1 MGQYEWR
8 NYRAATMMRGS
19 LIPLIYQKSLLLDSS
34 ASSTFS
40 PTAAL
45 TLVSTDIET
54 ITSGL
59 VQVHETWSNLVEIGI
74 AIYLLERQ
82 LGAACVMGVGFALG
96 MSNAARRSAPATC
109 SLSRLADFRTHISRH
124 DRYRLPRQ
132 TDRHPP
138 GGLDPSI
145 PDPRER
151 HLQGTWEYQVA
162 QNLGPVRRC
171 LLGNPQPARA
181 RTSHLD
187 QVSFAPWCLAD
198 SLCVLTHT
206 TRVPLCVITRFE
218 AVYWL
223 GASLANHGT
232 AICTPIL
239 GPLLTFATFAGIALH
254 SDSTL
259 TIAKVFT
266 SLSIIVLLNSPLAKI
281 VTALPQIAGS
291 VASFQRIQDHL
302 NAEERKDT
310 RVTPGHD
317 VNGEDDADAQV
328 PVTPSEHLTAER
340 VNSAETARTK
350 PESVA
355 TTVSESD
362 VIASIHGK
370 FSWHKEGSPAA
381 QVGDEV
387 DINGSNDAE
396 QHNAVTPVID
406 ISPRLDIPR
415 RALTLILGPVGCGK
429 STLLKAFLGELSGFD
444 GTIKT
449 QYSGAVTYCDQ
460 NPWLPNET
468 VRDIICGNPATDE
481 QTSEKEKAA
490 DDDEWYHVVVR
501 ACELERDMQIW
512 PRGDKTPVGSKGI
525 SMSGGQKQRLSIA
538 RAIYARRELL
548 LLDDVFSGLDA
559 NTEDVVFDNLLGENG
574 LTRKANMTVIL
585 VSSDGKFKVPGLIL
599 LIFSM
604 SGSVLRKLTIILQS
618 AVSRTPIELSSS
630 TSTVNCGM
638 QAVQPT

>member
-1 MGQYEWR
+1 M
-8 NYRAATMMRGS
+8 
-19 LIPLIYQKSLLLDSS
+19 
-34 ASSTFS
+34 
-40 PTAAL
+40 
-45 TLVSTDIET
+45 
-54 ITSGL
+54 
-59 VQVHETWSNLVEIGI
+59 
-74 AIYLLERQ
+74 
-82 LGAACVMGVGFALG
+82 
-96 MSNAARRSAPATC
+96 
-109 SLSRLADFRTHISRH
+109 
-124 DRYRLPRQ
+124 
-132 TDRHPP
+132 
-138 GGLDPSI
+138 
-145 PDPRER
+145 
-151 HLQGTWEYQVA
+151 
-162 QNLGPVRRC
+162 
-171 LLGNPQPARA
+171 
-181 RTSHLD
+181 
-187 QVSFAPWCLAD
+187 
-198 SLCVLTHT
+198 CVLTHS

-266 SLSIIVLLNSPLAKI
+266 SFSIIVLLNSPLAKI

-328 PVTPSEHLTAER
+328 PVTPWEHLTAER

-350 PESVA
+350 PESLA

-370 FSWHKEGSPAA
+370 FCWHKDGSPAA
-381 QVGDEV
+381 QVGNEV
-387 DINGSNDAE
+387 DLNGSNDDE
-396 QHNAVTPVID
+396 QDNAVTPIID

-468 VRDIICGNPATDE
+468 VREIICGNPATDE
-481 QTSEKEKAA
+481 QNSEKDKAA

-512 PRGDKTPVGSKGI
+512 PHGDKTPVGSKGI

-574 LTRKANMTVIL
+574 LARKANMTVIL
-585 VSSDGKFKVPGLIL
+585 VSSDGKFKVPCLVLPIC
-599 LIFSM
+599 SM
-604 SGSVLRKLTIILQS
+604 SCTVLRKLTIILQS
-618 AVSRTPIELSSS
+618 AVFRTPIELSSS

-638 QAVQPT
+638 QAAQPT